1 MNKILIFGTG
11 AFGTTIANILLAN
24 NNNYVAM
31 YGIDKNEIN
40 DLLHK
45 QNTKYFSNFRLI
57 KKPHIVTNDF
67 TTLSKIKFGF
77 VILAIPSKATA
88 NVVGLIKKFITNK
101 PILINCIKGL
111 NEKTNQP

>member
-11 AFGTTIANILLAN
+11 AFGTTIANILLT

-45 QNTKYFSNFRLI
+45 QNTKYFSNFKLT

-67 TTLSKIKFGF
+67 AMLSKIRFDF
-77 VILAIPSKATA
+77 VVLAIPSKATT
-88 NVVGLIKKFITNK
+88 NIVHLIKKFITNK